1 MPPTCSYPSQHA
13 RTHALW
19 YHLIPTCA
27 CPDLEASRI
36 RREKRLAEYAAQK
49 ATVTPNKIEEARQ
62 RRLSAEE
69 AQNAEA
75 LRAEPERQLGAC

>member
-1 MPPTCSYPSQHA
+1 
-13 RTHALW
+13 
-19 YHLIPTCA
+19 
-27 CPDLEASRI
+27 
-36 RREKRLAEYAAQK
+36 LAEYAAQK

-75 LRAEPERQLGAC
+75 LRAELERQLGAC